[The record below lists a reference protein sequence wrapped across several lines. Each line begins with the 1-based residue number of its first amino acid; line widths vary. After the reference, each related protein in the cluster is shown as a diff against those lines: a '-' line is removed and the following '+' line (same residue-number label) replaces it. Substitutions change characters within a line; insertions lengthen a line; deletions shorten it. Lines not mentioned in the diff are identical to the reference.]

1 MVFLEPQ
8 VPEDQPNINR
18 ERPVGVG
25 FVLWVNIGL
34 VINQLE
40 QSSRQKSCFSTSSTA
55 GKYEFRHEKGKSS
68 LSWWCGGRLH
78 RAHAG

>member
-8 VPEDQPNINR
+8 VREDQPNINR

-40 QSSRQKSCFSTSSTA
+40 QSSRTEIMLFYIEYCRKV
-55 GKYEFRHEKGKSS
+55 
-68 LSWWCGGRLH
+68 
-78 RAHAG
+78 